1 MERKWEAT
9 KKYFQDYKGFT
20 RPFSVNLEATI
31 RGFNIDNMAAQ
42 QAIEESKALHARRWQ
57 TKDGTYRIKKHVL
70 PDGRDGRDVSEDAGH
85 PPLTMSI
92 IPKTGLATTTW
103 VTDLLGLAAGHMVSV
118 HYLREFDM

>member
-1 MERKWEAT
+1 MALTASKSTSSQMAVMVET
-9 KKYFQDYKGFT
+9 
-20 RPFSVNLEATI
+20 SV
-31 RGFNIDNMAAQ
+31 RM
-42 QAIEESKALHARRWQ
+42 
-57 TKDGTYRIKKHVL
+57 
-70 PDGRDGRDVSEDAGH
+70 PGH